1 MQRAI
6 STVQCTSAHTCYQC
20 FASAPAPTR
29 TPAGAEFC
37 DAFDF
42 GGSPD
47 PNSPNILEVAIQN
60 PELSVIVSLIELTDL
75 DAVFGCPGKLVTP

>member
-1 MQRAI
+1 M
-6 STVQCTSAHTCYQC
+6 T
-20 FASAPAPTR
+20 APTR
-29 TPAGAEFC
+29 SPIGAEFC

-47 PNSPNILEVAIQN
+47 PSSPNILEAASEN

-75 DAVFGCPGKLVTP
+75 DAVFGCPGTLVTAYGVHLPGPVAA

>member
-1 MQRAI
+1 MPNPLLKFCPHL
-6 STVQCTSAHTCYQC
+6 STILC
-20 FASAPAPTR
+20 ASVTAPTR
-29 TPAGAEFC
+29 APIGAEFC

-47 PNSPNILEVAIQN
+47 PNSPNILEVASEN

-75 DAVFGCPGKLVTP
+75 DPVFDCPGTFVTR